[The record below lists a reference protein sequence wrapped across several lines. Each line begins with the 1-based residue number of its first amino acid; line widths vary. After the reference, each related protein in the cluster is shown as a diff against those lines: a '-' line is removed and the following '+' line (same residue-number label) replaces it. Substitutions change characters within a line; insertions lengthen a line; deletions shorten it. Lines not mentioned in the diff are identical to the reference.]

1 MTLQTLLDRFDLL
14 MDTPES
20 VPKLRRFILQLAVR
34 GRLSDRRASD
44 EPAETLVER
53 MEAEKER
60 LDAAGEYKYQKT
72 MPPIEKDDIP
82 FSFSVPKGW
91 TWVRLGNL
99 GKVYGGGTPKKSN
112 SAYWGG
118 EIPWVSPKDMSGAVI
133 QSTEDKITQK
143 GLEESSAKLV
153 PPGSLLIVGRSGI
166 LERKLPVAVTAVECT
181 ANQDLKVLT
190 PFVSGMA
197 RYIRLILKGFEPHIL
212 DELVKTGTTVR
223 SLKYTEFQ
231 LHSYPLPPI
240 DEQQRIVETV
250 DGLMDECDALEEQQ
264 EREHAL
270 QVQVGTAATEALQSA
285 DDAESLRPAWER
297 VRGHFDTVTATPEG
311 VNALRQTILQLAV
324 QGCLTERDPDDT
336 PADVLLEEIQQ
347 EKQRLYDAG
356 EIRKLWDIEDVGAAD
371 YPFSLPDQWE
381 WARFNQ
387 VLYDIEAG
395 WSPQC
400 ESYPAA
406 ENEWGVLKISAVSW
420 GEFQPNENKRLPD
433 SADPRHDIVVNEGDF
448 LMSRANTEELVAR
461 SVVVD
466 AAPPKLMMS
475 DKVLRVW
482 LSEMVESRY
491 INMAN
496 NAPHARTHYAEEAS
510 GTSASMKNVSR
521 EVIRSLL
528 LPIPPLQEQTRILN
542 TAQQLLS
549 LCDALEEEI
558 ERSHE
563 RGEQLLKAA
572 LRDASVD
579 QQDGA
584 PTGVTA

>member
-60 LDAAGEYKYQKT
+60 LDTAGEYKYQKT

-118 EIPWVSPKDMSGAVI
+118 EIPWVSPKDMNGAVI

-324 QGCLTERDPDDT
+324 QGRLTERDPDDT

-356 EIRKLWDIEDVGAAD
+356 EIRKPRQAEAVEEP
-371 YPFSLPDQWE
+371 PFRVPDKWE
-381 WARFNQ
+381 WVRTDDVARH
-387 VLYDIEAG
+387 
-395 WSPQC
+395 
-400 ESYPAA
+400 
-406 ENEWGVLKISAVSW
+406 
-420 GEFQPNENKRLPD
+420 RLGKMLD
-433 SADPRHDIVVNEGDF
+433 KEKNEGEYYPYLRNLNVQWLKFDLSDIKDMRF
-448 LMSRANTEELVAR
+448 QDDELKKYNVKKGDILVCEGGEPGRAAIWRGGVKNIKFQKALHRVRTYTGVEPKYFVHQLLRTSLTGELDKYFTGSTIDHFTGQSLSTFAFPLPPPGEQRRLVETVDRLMSFCDDLAESL
-461 SVVVD
+461 
-466 AAPPKLMMS
+466 S
-475 DKVLRVW
+475 D
-482 LSEMVESRY
+482 S
-491 INMAN
+491 N
-496 NAPHARTHYAEEAS
+496 
-510 GTSASMKNVSR
+510 
-521 EVIRSLL
+521 
-528 LPIPPLQEQTRILN
+528 
-542 TAQQLLS
+542 
-549 LCDALEEEI
+549 
-558 ERSHE
+558 E
-563 RGEQLLKAA
+563 RGEQLLEAA
-572 LRDASVD
+572 LRDASTDRQNDV
-579 QQDGA
+579 